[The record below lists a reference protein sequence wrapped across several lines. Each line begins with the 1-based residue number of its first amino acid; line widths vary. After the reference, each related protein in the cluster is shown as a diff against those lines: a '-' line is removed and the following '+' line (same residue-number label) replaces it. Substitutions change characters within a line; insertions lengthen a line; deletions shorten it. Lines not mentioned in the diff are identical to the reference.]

1 MSDSEIAN
9 ALNNVAV
16 GRMYSMICAD
26 CCEKQHP
33 EINRISNAAVI
44 RLQDNYEMAT
54 SELFEIIREHY
65 HDSMPNGNHFGDIQL
80 LAKNV
85 NGLMRNIIGTANI
98 NADRAWGRILV
109 DSYTYEKLGKILSL
123 LKIDIDDPKVREQ
136 LKESN

>member
-1 MSDSEIAN
+1 MSEQEI
-9 ALNNVAV
+9 LCEKCGKAV

>member
-1 MSDSEIAN
+1 
-9 ALNNVAV
+9 
-16 GRMYSMICAD
+16 
-26 CCEKQHP
+26 
-33 EINRISNAAVI
+33 
-44 RLQDNYEMAT
+44 
-54 SELFEIIREHY
+54 
-65 HDSMPNGNHFGDIQL
+65 MPNGNYFGDIQI

-136 LKESN
+136 LKVSY